1 MAFLKGAQAGQQ
13 NSLVSEYK
21 RLYSNHDM
29 SALCSL
35 LLGSFLLVNY
45 IVQLD
50 WLPTSISHSIKRR
63 IYSEVPILKAS
74 SAASVL
80 QSGHLQFQG
89 NLQIPNSNDELHITT
104 PCLQKKNINLAQF
117 GVQKKMYSLI
127 KFEESFF
134 MYFKLQCNA
143 FMRQVLGT
151 GAILFQASQCYNS
164 LLQQQLNKFLFKA
177 NYIPSN
183 MLRVLEIY
191 KKYEIMCDHV
201 VT

>member
-1 MAFLKGAQAGQQ
+1 MICQL
-13 NSLVSEYK
+13 SL
-21 RLYSNHDM
+21 L
-29 SALCSL
+29 SL

-45 IVQLD
+45 VVQLD
-50 WLPTSISHSIKRR
+50 WLPTSISHSKKRR
-63 IYSEVPILKAS
+63 IFSEMPVLKAS
-74 SAASVL
+74 SAAPVL

-89 NLQIPNSNDELHITT
+89 NLQTPKSNDELHITT

-117 GVQKKMYSLI
+117 DVQKKMYSLI

-151 GAILFQASQCYNS
+151 GAILSFQASQCYNS

-177 NYIPSN
+177 NYIPSS
-183 MLRVLEIY
+183 MLRVIEIC
-191 KKYEIMCDHV
+191 KNVKLCMIMQLLNE
-201 VT
+201 